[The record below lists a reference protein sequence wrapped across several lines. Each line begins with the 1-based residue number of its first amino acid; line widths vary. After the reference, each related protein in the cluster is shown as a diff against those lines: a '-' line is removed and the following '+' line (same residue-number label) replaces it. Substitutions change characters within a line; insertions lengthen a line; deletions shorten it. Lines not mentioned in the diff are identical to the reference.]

1 MATAL
6 DPREPVIVDVV
17 RPGGTVG
24 MANWTQDGFQARLFG
39 MFASYSPVQDNLPRG
54 SDLWGTEELVRERLE
69 GLAASIVVEER
80 SLRWE
85 GESAAAMF
93 DAQVDL
99 AGPQVALRKALPEE
113 RWAEVRRNALELS
126 DTRPLASGR
135 RRVRSTFL
143 SRSRSTMSL

>member
-1 MATAL
+1 MF
-6 DPREPVIVDVV
+6 RVV

-54 SDLWGTEELVRERLE
+54 SDLWGTEELVRERLD

-80 SLRWE
+80 RLRWE

-93 DAQVDL
+93 DRQVDL

-113 RWAEVRRNALELS
+113 RWAEVRRNALELIE
-126 DTRPLASGR
+126 DAAAPADGGIAVKGEYLVVVARKRG
-135 RRVRSTFL
+135 
-143 SRSRSTMSL
+143 